1 MKNRT
6 AILAAVLGLSFVPRA
21 GAEELS
27 PKHREAV
34 DRGLTWLV
42 KNQHRD
48 GHWSGVG
55 DTYTTPMTAL
65 AGLALLAEGSTLREG
80 RYAANLHRATD
91 WMIGRAQPSGLISG
105 LNDQSESGRYMYSH
119 GFGMWFLAQVYAD
132 VEDADRRKKLEAVLT
147 RAVQYSAQAQTTRG
161 GWGYVSAKDGNDFD
175 EGAVTF
181 VQLHALYAAR
191 NAGIPVPKELRRTAM
206 KYLTLSQA
214 NDGGL
219 IYSLAGGAAGGS
231 RPTIS
236 AGALAVVLGNEEV
249 DRAFTKKLLSY
260 VATSIPP
267 DKAVVTFNISDIN
280 SAYSHF
286 YLSQAARQLGEGGHA
301 KLLPDSRAEG
311 RLTWSR
317 YRDTVFDLLVK
328 QQNEDGS
335 WSERSVGPVFGT
347 SLCLMI
353 LQQGQQ

>member
-34 DRGLTWLV
+34 GKGLAWLV

-48 GHWSGVG
+48 GHWSGAG
-55 DTYTTPMTAL
+55 DMYATPMTAL
-65 AGLALLAEGSTLREG
+65 AGLALLSEGSTLREG
-80 RYAANLHRATD
+80 RHAASLQRATD
-91 WMIGRAQPSGLISG
+91 WMLGRARPNGLIG
-105 LNDQSESGRYMYSH
+105 NPADPSEGGRYMYSH
-119 GFGMWFLAQVYAD
+119 GFGMWFLSQVYGE
-132 VEDADRRKKLEAVLT
+132 VEDVDRRKKLEAVLT
-147 RAVQYSAQAQTTRG
+147 RAVQYSAEAQTSRG

-181 VQLHALYAAR
+181 VQLHALSAAR
-191 NAGIPVPKELRRTAM
+191 NAGIPVPKELRQAAL

-214 NDGGL
+214 NDGGI
-219 IYSLAGGAAGGS
+219 IYSLAGGAGGS

-236 AGALAVVLGNEEV
+236 AEALAVVLGSEGV
-249 DRAFTKKLLSY
+249 DREVTKKLLGY
-260 VATSIPP
+260 VAASIPL

-328 QQNEDGS
+328 QQDADGS
-335 WSERSVGPVFGT
+335 WPERSVGPVFGT